1 MLKEV
6 ILPTLGLDMEE
17 AVISQWLKNEGETV
31 KENEPLLVVETDKV
45 STEIAAPVS
54 GVLRRIVQPAGATVP
69 VTHTI
74 AVIEMEG
81 CDGAAPPASVGV
93 PSAAPRTTPPSP
105 AAGQRRD
112 EGSEHGEVVGSP
124 APAPGR
130 GIRASPA
137 ARKAARELGVE
148 LALVPGT
155 GPSGRVQG
163 EDVRR
168 FAEGKGR
175 PAAPTVAVT
184 AARAAQPASTALA
197 GSQDSVSIFRELPG
211 RLVPLGRKRRVT
223 AERMVQSS
231 RSVARITLNLEVDAG
246 RMVELRSRLQPSY
259 AAKGQKLSY
268 DALLVKAVGVAL
280 ADHPYLNARW
290 IDNKGIYLV
299 ESINVG
305 VAVAVED
312 GLVVAVIRDA
322 AGKKLMEVAAEM
334 AGLLAKAREDR
345 LTREEMSDGTF
356 TITNLGMFG
365 IDSFTPIV
373 NPPEA
378 AILGVGRIAERPA
391 GRDGQLVLR
400 PLMTLSLSVDHR
412 VVDGAPAARFLQRMK
427 ELIEE
432 PYLLL

>member
-31 KENEPLLVVETDKV
+31 QEDEPLLVVETDKV
-45 STEIAAPVS
+45 STEIVAPVS
-54 GVLRRIVQPAGATVP
+54 GILQRIVQPAGATVP

-74 AVIEMEG
+74 AVIETEG
-81 CDGAAPPASVGV
+81 CDGAVSPAFVDR
-93 PSAAPRTTPPSP
+93 PSAMAQTSPPSP
-105 AAGQRRD
+105 AAEERRG
-112 EGSEHGEVVGSP
+112 EGAEHGAVVGSP
-124 APAPGR
+124 ARAPER
-130 GIRASPA
+130 GVRASPA

-168 FAEGKGR
+168 FAKGKGGVAG
-175 PAAPTVAVT
+175 PAAAAT
-184 AARAAQPASTALA
+184 AARAAQPASAA
-197 GSQDSVSIFRELPG
+197 PAESRDSLSVFRELPG

-268 DALLVKAVGVAL
+268 DALLVKAVGAAL